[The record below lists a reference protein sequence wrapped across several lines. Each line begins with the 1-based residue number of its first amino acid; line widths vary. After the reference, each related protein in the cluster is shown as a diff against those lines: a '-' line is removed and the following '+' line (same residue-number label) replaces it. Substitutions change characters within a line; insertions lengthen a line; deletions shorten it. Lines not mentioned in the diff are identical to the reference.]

1 MKFFYTE
8 LILNEL
14 KQQIINAAQISI
26 VTHVNPDGDA
36 LGSSLG
42 MYLVLSKYN
51 KNVNVLTP
59 NKFPHYYQWLPK
71 SSEVIVFEDNR
82 ETGKN
87 VIENSDLV
95 FCLDFNSLS
104 RLSALG
110 QFVQNSKAT
119 KILIDHHPMPENAF
133 QYIFSDIAVS
143 STCELAMQFCKHA
156 GLSEAI
162 DKEAAECF
170 FTGIMTDTG
179 MFNFNCSSP
188 TTFLIAAEL
197 LAYNVDKEKITRN
210 IFDNYS
216 EQRLRLLGYVLNE
229 KMIVNHQLKAAY
241 FSLSKE
247 EMERF
252 DYQIGDSEGFVNF
265 PLSIKGIVFSTF
277 IMEKDDKVKFS
288 FRSRGSFDV
297 NLFARKYYNGG
308 GHKNAAG
315 GKIYKQLN
323 EAVADFEKYLK
334 EYEND
339 LANSL

>member
-1 MKFFYTE
+1 
-8 LILNEL
+8 
-14 KQQIINAAQISI
+14 
-26 VTHVNPDGDA
+26 
-36 LGSSLG
+36 
-42 MYLVLSKYN
+42 
-51 KNVNVLTP
+51 
-59 NKFPHYYQWLPK
+59 
-71 SSEVIVFEDNR
+71 
-82 ETGKN
+82 
-87 VIENSDLV
+87 
-95 FCLDFNSLS
+95 
-104 RLSALG
+104 
-110 QFVQNSKAT
+110 
-119 KILIDHHPMPENAF
+119 
-133 QYIFSDIAVS
+133 
-143 STCELAMQFCKHA
+143 
-156 GLSEAI
+156 
-162 DKEAAECF
+162 
-170 FTGIMTDTG
+170 
-179 MFNFNCSSP
+179 
-188 TTFLIAAEL
+188 
-197 LAYNVDKEKITRN
+197 
-210 IFDNYS
+210 
-216 EQRLRLLGYVLNE
+216 
-229 KMIVNHQLKAAY
+229 MIVNHQLKAAY

>member
-1 MKFFYTE
+1 
-8 LILNEL
+8 
-14 KQQIINAAQISI
+14 
-26 VTHVNPDGDA
+26 V
-36 LGSSLG
+36 
-42 MYLVLSKYN
+42 
-51 KNVNVLTP
+51 
-59 NKFPHYYQWLPK
+59 
-71 SSEVIVFEDNR
+71 
-82 ETGKN
+82 
-87 VIENSDLV
+87 
-95 FCLDFNSLS
+95 
-104 RLSALG
+104 
-110 QFVQNSKAT
+110 
-119 KILIDHHPMPENAF
+119 
-133 QYIFSDIAVS
+133 
-143 STCELAMQFCKHA
+143 
-156 GLSEAI
+156 
-162 DKEAAECF
+162 F